1 MILLELFIWWYGP
14 GWLTMFERIG
24 LRVQKVAR
32 IFAIPTLLKTL
43 FSPWK
48 RIVTSGAKGIDA
60 KMRAMLDNLVS
71 RTIGFIVRIMVLLAA
86 IVSLASAFIIGVVI
100 AVAWPLIPASI
111 VYFLIAGV
119 M

>member
-24 LRVQKVAR
+24 QRTQKVAR

-48 RIVTSGAKGIDA
+48 RIVTSNAKGIDA
-60 KMRAMLDNLVS
+60 KMRALVDNVVS
-71 RTIGFIVRIMVLLAA
+71 RTVGFIVRVFVLIAA
-86 IVSLASAFIIGVVI
+86 AVSLAAALIFG
-100 AVAWPLIPASI
+100 AALALAWPLIPASI
-111 VYFLIAGV
+111 IFFLILGV